1 MVIQSQINM
10 NRLQIT
16 DNHEPIA
23 LDSPNDSR
31 YWHGEIVE
39 TVKTDLQKIANVKI
53 RDLKI
58 NDNPNLLI
66 FPQNFNQYGDK
77 ISEGSIISLQDD
89 NISTNNIMG
98 FVGVNNTQLDI
109 KSRFAQDDGKDYFL
123 HYMLQKVF
131 AINLFDIPHT
141 SNQEQIFDFLLYL
154 FPYYLKKA
162 LAQGL
167 FKKYMSFERNDA
179 NIRGAIDVSRHIRQN
194 IPFLGT
200 VAYTVRTHSYDN
212 EITQLVRHTI
222 EYIKTKPYGSSIL
235 NNDSETKRSVAEIIS
250 ATQTY
255 KQQDRTKIIGE
266 NLRPVRHPYFAAYTD
281 LQKICLQI
289 LRHESIKYGQEKDK
303 VYGILFDGAWLWE
316 EYLATFL
323 KDYGFKHAEN
333 KKQKGGFRMFAKPE
347 EDETISK
354 NSRTLYPDFWKGD
367 YILDA
372 KYKRLEGGVSR
383 EDLYQVVTYM
393 YCQKA
398 NNGGFIYPCDCHQK
412 PVSYQL
418 SGYGGKMHIIGVDVQ
433 YNGGTFLDY
442 ATKMK
447 AQEKDFFN
455 QI

>member
-1 MVIQSQINM
+1 MSQI
-10 NRLQIT
+10 ITT
-16 DNHEPIA
+16 DNHNKQI
-23 LDSPNDSR
+23 DSAS
-31 YWHGEIVE
+31 
-39 TVKTDLQKIANVKI
+39 DLQNLAKIADVKI
-53 RDLKI
+53 KDLKLD
-58 NDNPNLLI
+58 DNPNLLI
-66 FPQNFNQYGDK
+66 FPRDFYQYGDK
-77 ISEGSIISLQDD
+77 ISESNIISLQGDQ
-89 NISTNNIMG
+89 ISTGNIMG
-98 FVGVNNTQLDI
+98 FVGLGDTQLDI
-109 KSRFAQDDGKDYFL
+109 KSRFAQDDGRDYFL

-131 AINLFDIPHT
+131 SINLFDIKHT

-167 FKKYMSFERNDA
+167 FKKYRTFEHNDA
-179 NIRGAIDVSRHIRQN
+179 NIRGVVDVSRHIRQN
-194 IPFLGT
+194 IPFRGT
-200 VAYTVRTHSYDN
+200 VAYNTRTHSYDN
-212 EITQLVRHTI
+212 EITQLIRHTI
-222 EYIKTKPYGSSIL
+222 EFIKTKPSGSVVL
-235 NNDSETKRSVAEIIS
+235 NNDLETRQCVSQIVA
-250 ATQTY
+250 ATPTY
-255 KQQDRTKIIGE
+255 KPTLRDKIIGQ
-266 NLRPVRHPYFAAYTD
+266 NLRPVRHPYFGAYTA
-281 LQKICLQI
+281 LQSLCIKI
-289 LRHESIKYGQEKDK
+289 LRHESIKFGNEKDK

-347 EDETISK
+347 DDETISK

-447 AQEKDFFN
+447 AQEKEFFN